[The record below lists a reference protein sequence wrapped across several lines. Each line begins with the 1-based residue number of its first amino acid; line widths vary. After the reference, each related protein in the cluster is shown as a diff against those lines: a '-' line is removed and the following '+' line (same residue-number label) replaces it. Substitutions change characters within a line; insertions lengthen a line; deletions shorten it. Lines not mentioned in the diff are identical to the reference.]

1 MDTSVLVRAG
11 RLTTVTV
18 STALTALL
26 LASCGASSQTAD
38 HGESASEDRGAPEAA
53 PDAGAGAEFSG
64 EGAERE
70 AVEAVGP
77 DVEIDDR
84 RLVHTAT
91 MTVRV
96 DDVSEAAEAAKKLTL
111 DAEGHVASELV
122 STPSGSAPRGEL
134 TLRVPTDSYEETL
147 VALADLGDRSE
158 LERSLEDVTEEVAD
172 VESRIESA
180 ETALESL
187 RGYLEEA
194 EDVDD
199 LLRVEREIQ
208 DRQASLESFQ
218 ARLESLR
225 DQTAYSTV
233 NLSLR
238 PPSTYLEER
247 PSDESIGFL
256 GGLERGWR
264 ALVELGRGLAVVT
277 GWLLPFAVTGAVLG
291 APPLWWWR
299 RKREIVHGRD
309 RRAPSTKRP
318 RRHHSS
324 TPTARPSTSGLQEP
338 EERVLRPDLDGA
350 RADGTDHGG
359 TDSQDTAPDTP
370 ESDGRPS

>member
-1 MDTSVLVRAG
+1 MDTSALARAG
-11 RLTTVTV
+11 RLIAVTV
-18 STALTALL
+18 SATLTALL
-26 LASCGASSQTAD
+26 LASCGASSRTAD
-38 HGESASEDRGAPEAA
+38 HSGSVPEDRSVSEAAPEAGS
-53 PDAGAGAEFSG
+53 DAEFSE
-64 EGAERE
+64 EGAERQTTD
-70 AVEAVGP
+70 AVGS

-96 DDVSEAAEAAKKLTL
+96 DDVSEAAEAAKELTL
-111 DAEGHVASELV
+111 EAQGHVASELV
-122 STPSGSAPRGEL
+122 STPSGGAPRGEL
-134 TLRVPTDSYEETL
+134 TLRIPTDEYEEAL

-158 LERSLEDVTEEVAD
+158 LERSVEDVTEEVAD

-180 ETALESL
+180 QTALESL

-233 NLSLR
+233 HLSLR

-247 PSDESIGFL
+247 PADESIGFL

-264 ALVELGRGLAVVT
+264 ALVELGRGLAVVA
-277 GWLLPFAVTGAVLG
+277 GWLLPFAVTGTVLG
-291 APPLWWWR
+291 APTLWWWR
-299 RKREIVHGRD
+299 QKRKVDPEKG
-309 RRAPSTKRP
+309 RRARITKRP
-318 RRHHSS
+318 RRHRPA
-324 TPTARPSTSGLQEP
+324 TPTGAPSPGGPQDP
-338 EERVLRPDLDGA
+338 EETVGRPDPEGT
-350 RADGTDHGG
+350 RADGADHDRTGSEDAALG
-359 TDSQDTAPDTP
+359 TP
-370 ESDGRPS
+370 ESDGRSS